1 MSSNPDETKQYTY
14 EIYTNIHERLNGRT
28 FYYSDGVLLDLK
40 KPLLAESEF
49 HEQMALLHE
58 INSFE
63 PEGPDDMEAIIYA
76 IRDIKSD
83 LFLLERLN
91 PFHEKG

>member
-1 MSSNPDETKQYTY
+1 MQYPY

-28 FYYSDGVLLDLK
+28 YHYSDGVLLDLK

-49 HEQMALLHE
+49 HEKMALLHE
-58 INSFE
+58 ILSEE
-63 PEGPDDMEAIIYA
+63 PEGPDDYEANMYA
-76 IRDIKSD
+76 IHDIKSD